1 MRAFVGEAVVVGF
14 RFQPPLSPREE
25 KPTSRVTRASTD
37 SRARSVSRRLAR
49 EGVERH
55 GLGRGA
61 RYSVG
66 RHAAR
71 RRRAGDGRGGC
82 LRRVAHRASASP
94 RARLR
99 GGGFGRRGRVAARAG
114 WGLIR
119 VATAGARVSGHRGAT
134 RVALHENAREAR
146 PRRAR
151 RPRVGATRRGGPLPP
166 PFVWTKAK
174 TEQGRRH
181 RDRPRLAPRASCSK
195 PSRAPWTARPR
206 ATRSTL
212 REMGRRA
219 APRAAFRMTSA
230 SYGVEGVEH
239 SARAAYVVVV
249 DDVRA
254 ALESACPRGR

>member
-1 MRAFVGEAVVVGF
+1 MRTFVGEAVVVGF

-37 SRARSVSRRLAR
+37 SRARGVSRRLAR

-151 RPRVGATRRGGPLPP
+151 RPRVGATRRGGPPVLPP
-166 PFVWTKAK
+166 LRRGRRRKR
-174 TEQGRRH
+174 ERRRRH
-181 RDRPRLAPRASCSK
+181 RDRPRPRA
-195 PSRAPWTARPR
+195 RARAVPNHRARPGQPAHAR
-206 ATRSTL
+206 RGTL
-212 REMGRRA
+212 CARWVAARRRRA
-219 APRAAFRMTSA
+219 ERS
-230 SYGVEGVEH
+230 G
-239 SARAAYVVVV
+239 
-249 DDVRA
+249 
-254 ALESACPRGR
+254 